1 MKPSP
6 TTLGVNGTLPIPFV
20 VSPDTIGIM
29 SALRTMH
36 MAATAL
42 QMPPFLK
49 AAAEESRASQANA
62 CRVRP
67 DPLLRLRMAMR
78 SCCLGK
84 PKCHREG
91 LAGNNVSRSAR
102 SFGFAQDDIGGAGA
116 YESQRIGIT
125 ALSGPVE
132 PRPPRTTFRPVP
144 GDRFVDS
151 SFLIRPDAVRAPAL
165 RAGVAPAAAAASIR
179 KTTPSR
185 KLQPPPECRTP
196 ACSRPSGRRRSR

>member
-1 MKPSP
+1 MPEPPDATYRRGLTRQYIHIARAPFREGLKPSP

-67 DPLLRLRMAMR
+67 DPSLRLRMAMR

-132 PRPPRTTFRPVP
+132 PRPPPN
-144 GDRFVDS
+144 DISAS
-151 SFLIRPDAVRAPAL
+151 SRR
-165 RAGVAPAAAAASIR
+165 SIR
-179 KTTPSR
+179 RFFGS
-185 KLQPPPECRTP
+185 
-196 ACSRPSGRRRSR
+196 